1 MKILTILGARPQFIK
16 AGSVSREI
24 RRQKEEGR
32 SIEEVIVH
40 TGQHYDANMSD
51 IFFDE
56 MQIPKPNYFLG
67 IGGKSHGAMTGQMIE
82 KIEEVA
88 LKENPDWIM
97 VYGDTNSTLAGA
109 IVASKLHIKL
119 AHIEAGLRSFNMKM
133 PEEVNRIL
141 TDRVSTILFCP
152 TDTAMKNLK
161 AEGFEVEEE
170 GRSEKTEVRN
180 SCFGR
185 IVKVGDVMQ
194 DGALFYKK
202 LIKEEGRRE
211 KGEENSQT
219 FILQPSTFNLQ
230 PSTFILCTIH
240 RAENTDD
247 EIRLK
252 SIFEALNE
260 IAKEK
265 QIILPLHPRTKK
277 LLPSTLILHPNI
289 ILIDPVGYLEMV
301 WLIDNCDF
309 VMTDSGGLQKEAYF
323 FEKQCIT
330 LRDET
335 EWVELVEC
343 GANRLVGADKEK
355 IVSSYQLLVS
365 SENSKNDELQTKN
378 QKLQTNLYGG
388 GKASENIIKELLRY
402 E

>member
-16 AGSVSREI
+16 ASSVSREVK
-24 RRQKEEGR
+24 RVNKEGKN
-32 SIEEVIVH
+32 IEETIVH
-40 TGQHYDANMSD
+40 TGQHYDTNMSD
-51 IFFDE
+51 VFFDE

-67 IGGKSHGAMTGQMIE
+67 IGGKSHGAMIGQMIE

-88 LKENPDWIM
+88 LKEKPDWIM

-141 TDRVSTILFCP
+141 TDRVSNILFCP
-152 TDTAMKNLK
+152 TDAAVQNLK
-161 AEGFEVEEE
+161 NEGYENLDC
-170 GRSEKTEVRN
+170 KM
-180 SCFGR
+180 
-185 IVKVGDVMQ
+185 VKSGDVMQ
-194 DGALFYKK
+194 DGAMFYRNLAKK
-202 LIKEEGRRE
+202 PSTL
-211 KGEENSQT
+211 NP
-219 FILQPSTFNLQ
+219 QPS
-230 PSTFILCTIH
+230 SFILCTIH

-260 IAKEK
+260 IAKER

-277 LLPSTLILHPNI
+277 LLPSALSFHPNI

-301 WLIDNCDF
+301 WLIDNCDL

-323 FEKQCIT
+323 FEKPCIT

-335 EWVELVEC
+335 EWIELVEC
-343 GANRLVGADKEK
+343 GANVLVGADKKK
-355 IVSSYQLLVS
+355 ILKAYKSSSTFNLS
-365 SENSKNDELQTKN
+365 SFSLD
-378 QKLQTNLYGG
+378 LYGA
-388 GKASENIIKELLRY
+388 GKASENIIKELSEY
-402 E
+402 KI